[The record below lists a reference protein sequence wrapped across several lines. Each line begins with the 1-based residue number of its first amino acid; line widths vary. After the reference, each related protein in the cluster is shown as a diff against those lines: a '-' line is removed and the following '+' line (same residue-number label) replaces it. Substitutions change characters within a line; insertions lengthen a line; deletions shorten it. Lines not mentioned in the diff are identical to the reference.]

1 MGDRVTQQVEKI
13 LQSGLISADKLSFD
27 GFKSPSGW
35 ETFKSYFQLCLFC
48 WGFFC
53 LCALCCC
60 RSVLHYCCCRCFCPG
75 KTEEKAVVIN
85 DADDK
90 KVYAAFIPE
99 KNAGGI
105 PEPKCEEAPAA
116 QAESGPILANA
127 YADPMAGDAPVSFCE
142 PVSVQAMSVQ
152 EFVEPMSVE
161 PMSLGIEPMVIPD
174 ISDPMALTSVLVEP
188 SPRTPPNEV
197 VLGDLS
203 ESSGF
208 PTVTSPKALA
218 PEASAPDAES

>member
-48 WGFFC
+48 WG
-53 LCALCCC
+53 
-60 RSVLHYCCCRCFCPG
+60 CFCPG

-90 KVYAAFIPE
+90 KVYGAFIPE
-99 KNAGGI
+99 KNEGGI
-105 PEPKCEEAPAA
+105 PEPKCEGAPAA

-127 YADPMAGDAPVSFCE
+127 YADPMTGDAPVSFCE

-152 EFVEPMSVE
+152 EFMEPMSVE
-161 PMSLGIEPMVIPD
+161 PMSLG
-174 ISDPMALTSVLVEP
+174 
-188 SPRTPPNEV
+188 
-197 VLGDLS
+197 
-203 ESSGF
+203 F
-208 PTVTSPKALA
+208 
-218 PEASAPDAES
+218 